1 MIQSPDSEFENENDS
16 QEEVI
21 EVQENI
27 IEALPEDKSLV
38 VSEDVFPDSL
48 LIVPLYDRPLFPKML
63 LPVIISEEKLEKVLL
78 KELRVP
84 SAMLGWFTAMNLKMI
99 LTLMNLVLQKI
110 YRR

>member
-1 MIQSPDSEFENENDS
+1 MIQSSDSEFENENDS

-48 LIVPLYDRPLFPKML
+48 STDL
-63 LPVIISEEKLEKVLL
+63 
-78 KELRVP
+78 
-84 SAMLGWFTAMNLKMI
+84 AMKNAE
-99 LTLMNLVLQKI
+99 
-110 YRR
+110 RRGSM

>member
-1 MIQSPDSEFENENDS
+1 MMQSPDSEVENEDNG

-27 IEALPEDKSLV
+27 IEALPENKSLV

-63 LPVIISEEKLEKVLL
+63 LPVIISEEKLGEVLL
-78 KELRVP
+78 KEIKGPPPLC
-84 SAMLGWFTAMNLKMI
+84 WFG
-99 LTLMNLVLQKI
+99 LQL
-110 YRR
+110 